1 MLLGKPVFQW
11 SESQAAE
18 PGFVGYT
25 MATPNASR
33 GRLLTSTCI
42 GAGIGVAVGMGVGV
56 AVGVRV
62 GLGVA
67 VGIGVYVGVGVD
79 VGACVGSGIVVG
91 LGSSV

>member
-1 MLLGKPVFQW
+1 LLLGKPVFQW

-25 MATPNASR
+25 MATPNASW
-33 GRLLTSTCI
+33 GRLLTWTWI

-56 AVGVRV
+56 AVGVGV

-67 VGIGVYVGVGVD
+67 VGIGVYAEAGRV
-79 VGACVGSGIVVG
+79 CSGER
-91 LGSSV
+91 